1 MRWDA
6 LAADA
11 DRVGLARALVEA
23 TAQRGWSKRAL
34 RQASQNV
41 AGEPE
46 FWRSVFPSGSR
57 DAIWFIS
64 EVSDASMKAA
74 FDTVPAE
81 GMSDVIAERLAQN
94 ADLKPFVRHVMFFDL
109 LHPVQA
115 LARMQR
121 TARVMIQCVEP
132 ERQHVSGAAIT
143 ALNLGYTFIVFVW
156 LLDSSRTQAMTRR
169 TTVGVM
175 RLLGL

>member
-6 LAADA
+6 LAANA
-11 DRVGLARALVEA
+11 DRVRLARALVEV
-23 TAQRGWSKRAL
+23 TAQCGWSKRAL

-46 FWRSVFPSGSR
+46 FWRRVFPSGSR

-64 EVSDASMKAA
+64 EVSDASMRAA

-81 GMSDVIAERLAQN
+81 GMSDVIAERFAQN
-94 ADLKPFVRHVMFFDL
+94 ADLKPFVRRVMFYDL

-121 TARVMIQCVEP
+121 TARVMIQYVEP
-132 ERQHVSGAAIT
+132 ERQRAMGAAVT

-156 LLDSSRTQAMTRR
+156 LRDSSQTQAMTGRATLR
-169 TTVGVM
+169 VM